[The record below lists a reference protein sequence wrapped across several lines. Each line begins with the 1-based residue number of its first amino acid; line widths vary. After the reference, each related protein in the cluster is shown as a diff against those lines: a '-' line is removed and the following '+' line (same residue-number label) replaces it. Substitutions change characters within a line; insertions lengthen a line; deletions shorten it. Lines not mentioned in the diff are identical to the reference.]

1 VSGTPSGIGWAR
13 QPKLLMKAGDVCEVT
28 VEEIGTL
35 RNVISDEVTK

>member
-1 VSGTPSGIGWAR
+1 
-13 QPKLLMKAGDVCEVT
+13 MKAGDVCEVT